1 MQYYL
6 EIQSCYGGVKWI
18 RHYNEGDLS
27 HFISTLVCQKGGVML
42 NKESIEEYQ
51 RIMKEH
57 YGEEISFEEA
67 REQRENLV
75 SFFELLIETDRKP
88 KNN

>member
-1 MQYYL
+1 
-6 EIQSCYGGVKWI
+6 
-18 RHYNEGDLS
+18 
-27 HFISTLVCQKGGVML
+27 ML

-75 SFFELLIETDRKP
+75 SFFELLIEIDRKP